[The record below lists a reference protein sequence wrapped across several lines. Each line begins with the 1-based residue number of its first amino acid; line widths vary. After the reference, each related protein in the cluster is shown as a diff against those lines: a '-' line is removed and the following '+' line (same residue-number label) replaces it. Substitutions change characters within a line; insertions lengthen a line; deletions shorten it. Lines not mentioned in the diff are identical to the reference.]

1 MLLKQIDFFPSVFV
15 NKSCSLILNM
25 VTIMKPLMFLN
36 GGEEVGSYKVIFLG
50 LSVIGPEEEARLLAG
65 LQKKFNL
72 TPGKAESL
80 LQRVPIVVKK
90 GVSKEEAARYVKAF
104 EEIGGR
110 VMVEEERLPNMEITQ
125 EYEPKPPP
133 SPTPA
138 ARPEPKPTFTYRPEP
153 EKKPYTGIMMTCPQC
168 GFEQPE
174 TDECIKCG
182 IIISKYVQYQEM
194 ARSFEGQVRE
204 ISAEEY
210 IPWESGEGF
219 LKAFYRTTR
228 DSLFSPSQ
236 FFKKISSGEG
246 YWAPLIYALITGII
260 GKGFAIFWFWLFM
273 AQWIPIMD
281 RIPFRYSLSILQIV
295 APLPFQQAI
304 AIFIVSAIIHLC
316 LMIVRGNN
324 NGYKTTFRAISYSN
338 SAQLF
343 SIVPFVGSF
352 IGFIYMIILFIL
364 GAREGH
370 GISTGKAV
378 LAVLLPLIVI
388 FGLIFIAI
396 MIVMVFVGSMGFFG
410 GVKV

>member
-1 MLLKQIDFFPSVFV
+1 
-15 NKSCSLILNM
+15 M

-36 GGEEVGSYKVIFLG
+36 GGGEVASYKVIFLG

-90 GVSKEEAARYVKAF
+90 GVSKEEAERYVKAF
-104 EEIGGR
+104 EEMGGR

-125 EYEPKPPP
+125 EYEPKPGP
-133 SPTPA
+133 
-138 ARPEPKPTFTYRPEP
+138 RPEPKSAFTYRPEP
-153 EKKPYTGIMMTCPQC
+153 GRKPSAGIMVTCPQC

-204 ISAEEY
+204 ISTEEY
-210 IPWESGEGF
+210 TPWESGEGF

-228 DSLFSPSQ
+228 DSLFSPSR

-246 YWAPLIYALITGII
+246 YWAPLIYGLIAGIM
-260 GKGFAIFWFWLFM
+260 GNGCAILWFWLFM
-273 AQWIPIMD
+273 TQLIPMD
-281 RIPFRYSLSILQIV
+281 RIPFQYSLSILQIV
-295 APLPFQQAI
+295 VPLPFQQAV
-304 AIFIVSAIIHLC
+304 AIFLGSAIIHLC
-316 LMIVRGNN
+316 LMIVGGNN
-324 NGYKTTFRAISYSN
+324 NGYKTTFRAVSYSY
-338 SAQLF
+338 SGYLF
-343 SIVPFVGSF
+343 GIIPF
-352 IGFIYMIILFIL
+352 IGLFIGNTYTFIL
-364 GAREGH
+364 TIIGVREGH
-370 GISTGKAV
+370 GISTGKAI
-378 LAVLLPLIVI
+378 LAVLLPAIVI

-396 MIVMVFVGSMGFFG
+396 LLVMTFVGSMGFFG
-410 GVKV
+410 GVRT